1 MKKHTRKQY
10 ARWILLVE
18 AVGGLSGWLTHK
30 GIRTYQKT
38 IVQPPL
44 SPPGTVFP
52 IVWGGL
58 FALMGIGAARIWAS
72 PPFRRPLPRSAALR
86 DPADLQF
93 LLEHP
98 LLQFPGLRPGL
109 TMAVGTVGTDSADDP
124 LLPRGGFPRRPA
136 ADPVSSVGLLCRV
149 PQRRRMAPQQ
159 ALIPFPGRTKRPAS

>member
-10 ARWILLVE
+10 ARWILLAE

-58 FALMGIGAARIWAS
+58 FALMGIGARPHLGQS
-72 PPFRRPLPRSAALR
+72 PFRPPLPEPAALR
-86 DPADLQF
+86 NTAGIQF

-98 LLQFPGLRPGL
+98 LLQFPGLRPGPYY
-109 TMAVGTVGTDSADDP
+109 GCGHCGD
-124 LLPRGGFPRRPA
+124 
-136 ADPVSSVGLLCRV
+136 
-149 PQRRRMAPQQ
+149 
-159 ALIPFPGRTKRPAS
+159 